1 MSAKQKDNSTFM
13 QKKALRLKG
22 LAKLESVGIPA
33 PIIMESHGGS
43 GALFD
48 ACYSHLREGVV
59 FETDDAKVNV
69 LARQR
74 PSWSVYQGDCE
85 TALAAGIG
93 GHLTIDLLDVDPY
106 GSAFEV
112 LDAFFS
118 SQRPF
123 AKQMVV
129 AVNDGAR
136 ANVQVGGAWRSSALE
151 DAVLK
156 YGNDLWDKYLTVCKE
171 LLATYSEKAG
181 YRVSGFGGYY
191 CGAKQQM
198 THYLAWLE
206 QG

>member
-1 MSAKQKDNSTFM
+1 MAATQKDNSTFP

-22 LAKLESVGIPA
+22 LAKLESVGITA
-33 PIIMESHGGS
+33 PVVMETHGGS

-59 FETDDAKVNV
+59 FETDDTKVNI

-74 PSWSVYQGDCE
+74 PGWAVYQGDCE
-85 TALAAGIG
+85 PALSAGLG

-106 GSAFEV
+106 GSAFEA
-112 LDAFFS
+112 LEAFFT

-136 ANVQVGGAWRSSALE
+136 ANVQVGGAWRSTALE

-156 YGNDLWDKYLTVCKE
+156 YGNDLWDKYLVVCRE
-171 LLATYSEKAG
+171 LLAAYSKKAG
-181 YRVSGFGGYY
+181 YRVSGFGGYF
-191 CGAKQQM
+191 CGSRQQM
-198 THYLAWLE
+198 THYLAFLE